1 MSAILNS
8 PSILHE
14 SLRPVGEAPKHFP
27 VRCSRQTLERWM
39 RRGCNG
45 VILESVT
52 IGSRRYTSI
61 EAIGRFLSAQAGTPT
76 NKHTHCNSR
85 PHSGGGMSERE
96 MATKRSEYGMP
107 ES

>member
-1 MSAILNS
+1 MSILNS
-8 PSILHE
+8 PNILHE
-14 SLRPVGEAPKHFP
+14 NLRPVGEAPKHFP

-39 RRGCNG
+39 RRGSNG
-45 VILESVT
+45 VVLESVT

-76 NKHTHCNSR
+76 NKGSLSDGR
-85 PHSGGGMSERE
+85 PRSSGGMSERE
-96 MATKRSEYGMP
+96 MAAKRREYGMP